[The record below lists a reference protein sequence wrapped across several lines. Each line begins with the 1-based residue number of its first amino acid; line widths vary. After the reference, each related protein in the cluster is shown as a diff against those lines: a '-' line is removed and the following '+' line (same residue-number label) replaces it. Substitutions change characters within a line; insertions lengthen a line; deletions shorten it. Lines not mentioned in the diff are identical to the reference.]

1 MASPDRLD
9 PLAFAGSF
17 AELESDLPPGMTL
30 RAWRTERNRPAA
42 AASRTGDG
50 GTGADLAPE
59 RRTPRGV
66 RIGARRPRSG
76 RGPSPRRYQ

>member
-1 MASPDRLD
+1 MTSPDRLD

-30 RAWRTERNRPAA
+30 PAWRTERRRPSAA
-42 AASRTGDG
+42 ARGSEARDA
-50 GTGADLAPE
+50 GADLAPQL
-59 RRTPRGV
+59 RTPFGV
-66 RIGARRPRSG
+66 RMWARRPRSW